1 MLFYFLFIPQ
11 AQFKHLPKK
20 KKKPSRIEV
29 GPGPCQDQEWLGWKA
44 NHRKTCRATLQIV
57 CATKKL
63 TISRTACQWSLSG
76 RHSTHKWNTFYFEK
90 QNWEMRRFQC
100 SFRLKGQQGF
110 LTTKHGCAQFFN
122 LKLLTVLGYWWASGV
137 CSNLKFEK
145 EHGRSAS
152 HYSAAKKGSFFSLGL
167 WFQCSATGTCKC
179 RFLGPTLSWDF
190 RC

>member
-1 MLFYFLFIPQ
+1 MDRGRARAMSGPRVAGMKSKPQ
-11 AQFKHLPKK
+11 KNLQSH
-20 KKKPSRIEV
+20 PSD
-29 GPGPCQDQEWLGWKA
+29 CLC
-44 NHRKTCRATLQIV
+44 H
-57 CATKKL
+57 KKL

-76 RHSTHKWNTFYFEK
+76 RHSTHKWNTFYSEK
-90 QNWEMRRFQC
+90 QNWEMCRFQC
-100 SFRLKGQQGF
+100 SFRLKRQQGF
-110 LTTKHGCAQFFN
+110 LKTKYGWTQFSN
-122 LKLLTVLGYWWASGV
+122 LKLLTILGYWWASGV

-145 EHGRSAS
+145 EHGRSVS